1 ATGAALRGWAAP
13 LASTDLRPSLWGGTV
28 AVGRDLLVKGSRL
41 MATAIRAE
49 KKVFAISTAG
59 AVVVAVLTVA
69 SAWVVGIVVANV
81 VVPGLQRGRVDRVGL
96 SVAVIVLVGI
106 SEVKMVGIF
115 ARRLG
120 SAYFQLRMQAR
131 YRRRLTGRYLELPMS
146 WHQSHPT
153 GQLLS

>member
-1 ATGAALRGWAAP
+1 
-13 LASTDLRPSLWGGTV
+13 
-28 AVGRDLLVKGSRL
+28 

-49 KKVFAISTAG
+49 KKIFAISTAG

-69 SAWVVGIVVANV
+69 SAWAVGIVVADV
-81 VVPGLQRGRVDRVGL
+81 IVPGLQRGRVDTVAL
-96 SVAVIVLVGI
+96 SAAVIVLVGL

-131 YRRRLTGRYLELPMS
+131 YRRRPTRPHLELP
-146 WHQSHPT
+146 
-153 GQLLS
+153 